1 MSETINIDFIGTVS
15 LNNAGLLEYNRL
27 PIPKLYDE
35 EMQTLEAMSENDNR
49 TVMDLQDYFQRFM
62 PMGNSEEVYNYCAPN
77 GYSSS
82 FITHAE
88 YPTILSFGEYKEKLK
103 KAEESAISNFLSNC
117 DKKDE
122 SQLSAEQRQELDDE
136 ISSAKERCK
145 DRLKKKFIIAAVR
158 YIKAFRYYTELR
170 KVKADNNIKMYSTEN
185 IGWTTFNYPISDD
198 ILFFMKSNFGY
209 GSSSYHYI
217 NLSYKGIDI
226 LPYSALVK
234 YYYVNM
240 IEFYRYTRQY
250 RPTHDNWEVALDF
263 VVETANLAIQ
273 DETAFITKWIGNEI
287 DEMVAGLKIIS
298 EQPKK
303 TIREFFAHPNKED
316 NFLYVR
322 NAFKSDKEEYFAY
335 PEEVSTIF
343 KAEKLSAALELL
355 EKLQVLAPAYPKA
368 LEAIEQIKQLN
379 VDFFP
384 NLKLKISAIERE
396 IKRRKVVLK
405 PKVRERDRLK
415 LRGKVHF
422 DKIDKLIEAARK
434 AGKYNFDEIRAEY
447 FTAHPDFKRIYDAVE
462 EKSEQIRKD
471 EHEIDMRENFMKR
484 LVACKEL
491 IKERLE
497 LAA

>member
-1 MSETINIDFIGTVS
+1 MSETTNIDFIGTVS
-15 LNNAGLLEYNRL
+15 LNDAGLLEYNRL
-27 PIPKLYDE
+27 PIHKLYDE
-35 EMQTLEAMSENDNR
+35 EMQTLEAMFENENL
-49 TVMDLQDYFQRFM
+49 TIMDLQDHFQRFM
-62 PMGNSEEVYNYCAPN
+62 PMDNSVDVYNYCAPN
-77 GYSSS
+77 RYSSS

-88 YPTILSFGEYKEKLK
+88 YPTILSFCKYKEKLK
-103 KAEESAISNFLSNC
+103 EAEVVATTKYLSDC
-117 DKKDE
+117 DIEDE
-122 SQLSAEQRQELDDE
+122 SKLTEQQRRELADE
-136 ISSAKERCK
+136 VSSAKERCK
-145 DRLKKKFIIAAVR
+145 YRLKKKFIIAASR
-158 YIKAFRYYTELR
+158 YIKAFRYYSELR
-170 KVKADNNIKMYSTEN
+170 KVKADDKIKMYSTEN

-250 RPTHDNWEVALDF
+250 RPTHANWEVALDF
-263 VVETANLAIQ
+263 VVETANLAIK
-273 DETAFITKWIGNEI
+273 DENAFITKWLSNEI
-287 DEMVAGLKIIS
+287 DEMVAGLKIIA

-303 TIREFFAHPNKED
+303 SIKDFFSHPNKED

-322 NAFKSDKEEYFAY
+322 NAHKSDREEYFAY

-355 EKLQVLAPAYPKA
+355 EKLEALAPAYPKA

-384 NLKLKISAIERE
+384 NLKLKIAAIERE
-396 IKRRKVVLK
+396 IKRRQAALK
-405 PKVRERDRLK
+405 PKVRECDRLK
-415 LRGKVHF
+415 QRGKVHF

-434 AGKYNFDEIRAEY
+434 ERNFNFDKIRAEY
-447 FTAHPDFKRIYDAVE
+447 FSAHPDFKRIYDAVE
-462 EKSEQIRKD
+462 EKSEEIRKD
-471 EHEIDMRENFMKR
+471 EHEIDMRENFRSK
-484 LVACKEL
+484 LVKCKEL
-491 IKERLE
+491 ITDRLE